1 MANLGNTIVNGI
13 LRVNSKVN
21 VGESVTA
28 PSFIGNLKGKADNGI
43 HYMEDSG
50 GANAVTTSPYTCA
63 KWVGTDSTITSL
75 YSGLTVAFKIAFAGH
90 GTYGT
95 SLNIN
100 GLGEHPVIANTNT
113 MVSTRYPVG
122 SIVILT
128 YDATGTGSIYKNATS
143 ATAVTGVWKIADYNS
158 DTNTLAYQ
166 VRHNNGTYLA
176 GTVLYRYQLL
186 VSKNETTL
194 LPLNAVNNSTATN
207 KTLTTE
213 AFNPF
218 GEILYYNSTTTV
230 NANANIGATALYK
243 QANLDLRYSTNVGTT
258 LTNNKDVFLVCVPQS
273 NGLVKLHTTPISQTL
288 PTTDDGKVYIYLG
301 HASSTSAIELA
312 LNHPVYQFKNSK
324 LSYYTGS
331 LGATK
336 TSELTNDSGFI
347 TQTTGDGR
355 YLKLAGGTMTGVV
368 NTAMSGSHLEGN
380 KGTKAIINSTASAS
394 SYATLFRKKSTN
406 GVFTLNGWSD
416 NVLLAYTD
424 DARITAGTNA
434 VATGVKFFENGSLVP
449 YLNNQ
454 QALGASS
461 YKWSNVYATTFTGAL
476 SGNASTATKLA
487 TARTISTTGDV
498 IASGTFDGSGNLAL
512 ATRRRGASVGQS
524 TNTTTNPWY
533 KVASCVMGGA
543 YEDRWITF
551 LVNGAYSD
559 FSTRVGILKLRFG
572 SSGTKLWES
581 GALQWESVSSNITLA
596 NFVLAYK
603 NGTDN
608 VTVELWCKC
617 EGSYNGYHFDV
628 LGEGSRGG
636 RSSRDWTLYN
646 TWTAGS
652 QAALPTGYT
661 TINSTLLTFS
671 NPTNGNAASA
681 TKLATARTIGVS
693 GVTGTA
699 QSFDGT
705 KNIVIPI
712 TAVPASLLTG
722 KSAIKGSEITNDKHW
737 IPSSDDSVKNFVAMT
752 KDNYTAN
759 SSSLATGTIVA
770 ITDGNEGCVTTQA
783 TSLTCELPL
792 DL

>member
-122 SIVILT
+122 SIVLLT

-143 ATAVTGVWKIADYNS
+143 ATTVTGVWKIADYNS
-158 DTNTLAYQ
+158 DTNNLAYL
-166 VRHNNGTYLA
+166 VKCNYGTYVA
-176 GTVLYRYQLL
+176 ATALYRYQIL

-194 LPLNAVNNSTATN
+194 LPLNAVNNSIATN

-218 GEILYYNSTTTV
+218 GEILYYNSATTV

-243 QANLDLRYSTNVGTT
+243 QANLDLRYSTNIGTT

-301 HASSTSAIELA
+301 HSSSTSAIELA

-355 YLKLAGGTMTGVV
+355 YLKLAGGTLTTSAYNGLTIKRSGTNGSSIHYSNSSGTLGKIGFGSNKDLIIGNGNDGDANLLKISGTDYTATAYGNVV
-368 NTAMSGSHLEGN
+368 P
-380 KGTKAIINSTASAS
+380 
-394 SYATLFRKKSTN
+394 STN
-406 GVFTLNGWSD
+406 NSKSL
-416 NVLLAYTD
+416 
-424 DARITAGTNA
+424 GTS
-434 VATGVKFFENGSLVP
+434 SL
-449 YLNNQ
+449 
-454 QALGASS
+454 
-461 YKWSNVYATTFTGAL
+461 KWANVYATTFTGAL

-498 IASGTFDGSGNLAL
+498 VSSGTFDGSGNLAL

-559 FSTRVGILKLRFG
+559 FSTRVGILKLRFR

-617 EGSYNGYHFDV
+617 EGGYNGYHFDV
-628 LGEGSRGG
+628 LGEGSRRG

-699 QSFDGT
+699 QSFNGT
-705 KNIVIPI
+705 ANIVIPI

-737 IPSSDDSVKNFVAMT
+737 VPSSNDSVKNFVAL
-752 KDNYTAN
+752 N
-759 SSSLATGTIVA
+759 SSDYVLQASNLGAGTVVA
-770 ITDGNEGCVTTQA
+770 ITDANESYVTTQA
-783 TSLTCELPL
+783 TSLTCDLPL

>member
-13 LRVNSKVN
+13 LRVNNKVN

-63 KWVGTDSTITSL
+63 KWVGTDNTITSL

-100 GLGEHPVIANTNT
+100 SLGEHPVIANATT
-113 MVSTRYPVG
+113 LVSTRYPVG

-128 YDATGTGSIYKNATS
+128 YDATATGGIYQNSTS
-143 ATAVTGVWKIADYNS
+143 ATTVTGVWKIADYNS

-194 LPLNAVNNSTATN
+194 IPLNTVSNSTATN

-218 GEILYYNSTTTV
+218 GEILYYGSATQV
-230 NANANIGATALYK
+230 NANGNIIAASLY
-243 QANLDLRYSTNVGTT
+243 NRMNFDLRYSTNIGTT

-301 HASSTSAIELA
+301 HASSTYQVELG
-312 LNHPVYQFKNSK
+312 LNHPVYQFKGDK
-324 LSYYTGS
+324 LSYYTGTA
-331 LGATK
+331 GATK
-336 TSELTNDSGFI
+336 TSELTNDSGFV
-347 TQTTGDGR
+347 TQTAGDGR
-355 YLKLAGGTMTGVV
+355 YLKLTGGTLTTSAYNGLTIKRSNTGGSSICYSNSSGTLGKIGFASNKDLIIGNGNDGESNLFKISGTDYTATAYGNVV
-368 NTAMSGSHLEGN
+368 PSTTNTKSL
-380 KGTKAIINSTASAS
+380 GTS
-394 SYATLFRKKSTN
+394 SL
-406 GVFTLNGWSD
+406 
-416 NVLLAYTD
+416 
-424 DARITAGTNA
+424 
-434 VATGVKFFENGSLVP
+434 
-449 YLNNQ
+449 
-454 QALGASS
+454 
-461 YKWSNVYATTFTGAL
+461 KWTNVYATTFTGAL

-498 IASGTFDGSGNLAL
+498 VSSGTFDGSGNLAL

-524 TNTTTNPWY
+524 TSTTTNPWY
-533 KVASCVMGGA
+533 KVASCVMGDA
-543 YEDRWITF
+543 YQDRWITF
-551 LVNGAYSD
+551 LVNGAFSD
-559 FSTRVGILKLRFG
+559 FAARVGILKIRFR
-572 SSGTKLWES
+572 SSSSKLWES

-617 EGSYNGYHFDV
+617 DVGYNGYHFDV
-628 LGEGSRGG
+628 LGEGSRTG

-681 TKLATARTIGVS
+681 TKLQTARTIGVS

-699 QSFDGT
+699 QSFNGT
-705 KNIVIPI
+705 ANIVIPI

-737 IPSSDDSVKNFVAMT
+737 VPSSNDSVKNFVAMT
-752 KDNYTAN
+752 TSDYATNA
-759 SSSLATGTIVA
+759 SSLATGTIVA
-770 ITDGNEGCVTTQA
+770 ITDGIEGYVTTQA
-783 TSLTCELPL
+783 TNLTCELPL

>member
-13 LRVNSKVN
+13 LRVNNKVN

-28 PSFIGNLKGKADNGI
+28 PSFAGALTGNADTATKLKTARTINTVSFDGSANITIPYLKSIDSRGAYKPNNMKNGYISSVFSTLGGLDGSASDSKWVDVIGLSTWGDNGGNGVNALVATKRTTDGQALY
-43 HYMEDSG
+43 HYYGDFGATTWKSKKQIAYIDSNITG
-50 GANAVTTSPYTCA
+50 NANTATKLATARKINGVAFDGTKDITISTS
-63 KWVGTDSTITSL
+63 DST
-75 YSGLTVAFKIAFAGH
+75 K
-90 GTYGT
+90 
-95 SLNIN
+95 
-100 GLGEHPVIANTNT
+100 
-113 MVSTRYPVG
+113 
-122 SIVILT
+122 
-128 YDATGTGSIYKNATS
+128 
-143 ATAVTGVWKIADYNS
+143 
-158 DTNTLAYQ
+158 
-166 VRHNNGTYLA
+166 
-176 GTVLYRYQLL
+176 
-186 VSKNETTL
+186 
-194 LPLNAVNNSTATN
+194 LP
-207 KTLTTE
+207 
-213 AFNPF
+213 
-218 GEILYYNSTTTV
+218 
-230 NANANIGATALYK
+230 
-243 QANLDLRYSTNVGTT
+243 
-258 LTNNKDVFLVCVPQS
+258 
-273 NGLVKLHTTPISQTL
+273 
-288 PTTDDGKVYIYLG
+288 
-301 HASSTSAIELA
+301 
-312 LNHPVYQFKNSK
+312 
-324 LSYYTGS
+324 
-331 LGATK
+331 
-336 TSELTNDSGFI
+336 
-347 TQTTGDGR
+347 
-355 YLKLAGGTMTGVV
+355 LAGGTMTGTIK
-368 NTAMSGSHLEGN
+368 TAMNGSHLEGN
-380 KGTKAIINSTASAS
+380 NGTKAIINSTAAAS
-394 SYATLFRKKSTN
+394 QYATLFRKKSTN

-434 VATGVKFFENGSLVP
+434 VATGVKFFENGNLVP

-454 QALGASS
+454 QTLGTSS

-498 IASGTFDGSGNLAL
+498 VSSGTFDGSGNLAL

-524 TNTTTNPWY
+524 TSTTTNPWY
-533 KVASCVMGGA
+533 KVASCVIGGA

-551 LVNGAYSD
+551 LVNGAYAND
-559 FSTRVGILKLRFG
+559 TQKIGILRASFR
-572 SSGTKLWES
+572 STSAKLWES
-581 GALQWESVSSNITLA
+581 GSLRWESATNKITLSD
-596 NFVLAYK
+596 FVLAYK
-603 NGTDN
+603 NGDAN

-617 EGSYNGYHFDV
+617 VNGYNGYHFDV
-628 LGEGSRGG
+628 IGEGSRGG

-661 TINSTLLTFS
+661 TINSELLTIS
-671 NPTNGNAASA
+671 NPMSGNAATT
-681 TKLATARTIGVS
+681 TKLQTARTIGVS

>member
-13 LRVNSKVN
+13 LRVNNKVN

-43 HYMEDSG
+43 HYIEDSG
-50 GANAVTTSPYTCA
+50 GSNAVTTSPYTCSR
-63 KWVGTDSTITSL
+63 WVGTDNTITSL

-100 GLGEHPVIANTNT
+100 GLGEHPVIANATT
-113 MVSTRYPVG
+113 LVSTRYPVG

-128 YDATGTGSIYKNATS
+128 YDATATGGIYQNSTS
-143 ATAVTGVWKIADYNS
+143 ATTVTGVWKIADYNS

-194 LPLNAVNNSTATN
+194 IPLNTVSNSIATN

-218 GEILYYNSTTTV
+218 GEILYYGSATQV
-230 NANANIGATALYK
+230 NANGNIIAASLY
-243 QANLDLRYSTNVGTT
+243 NRMNFDLRYSTNIGTT

-301 HASSTSAIELA
+301 HASSTYQVELG
-312 LNHPVYQFKNSK
+312 LNHPVYQFKGGK
-324 LSYYTGS
+324 LSYYTGTA
-331 LGATK
+331 GATK
-336 TSELTNDSGFI
+336 TSELTNDSGFL
-347 TQTTGDGR
+347 TNTTGDAR
-355 YLKLAGGTMTGVV
+355 YLRLTGGTLTTSAYNGLTIKRSDTYGSSIQFSNSSGVLGKIGFASDKKLIIGNGTDGTANVLQITSDGQMTVY
-368 NTAMSGSHLEGN
+368 NNITP
-380 KGTKAIINSTASAS
+380 
-394 SYATLFRKKSTN
+394 STN
-406 GVFTLNGWSD
+406 NTRTL
-416 NVLLAYTD
+416 
-424 DARITAGTNA
+424 GT
-434 VATGVKFFENGSLVP
+434 S
-449 YLNNQ
+449 
-454 QALGASS
+454 AL
-461 YKWSNVYATTFTGAL
+461 KWSNVYATTFTGAL

-498 IASGTFDGSGNLAL
+498 ISSGTFDGSGNLAL

-524 TNTTTNPWY
+524 TSTTTNPWY

-551 LVNGAYSD
+551 LVNGAYAND
-559 FSTRVGILKLRFG
+559 TQKIGILRASFR
-572 SSGTKLWES
+572 STSAKLWES
-581 GALQWESVSSNITLA
+581 GSLRWESATNKITLSD
-596 NFVLAYK
+596 FVLAYK
-603 NGTDN
+603 NGDAN

-617 EGSYNGYHFDV
+617 VNGYNGYHFDV
-628 LGEGSRGG
+628 IGEGSRGG

-661 TINSTLLTFS
+661 TINSELLTIS
-671 NPTNGNAASA
+671 NPMSGNAATT
-681 TKLATARTIGVS
+681 TKLQTARTIGVS

>member
-13 LRVNSKVN
+13 LRVNNKVN

-63 KWVGTDSTITSL
+63 KWVGTDNTITSL

-100 GLGEHPVIANTNT
+100 SLGEHPVIANATT
-113 MVSTRYPVG
+113 LVSTRYPVG

-128 YDATGTGSIYKNATS
+128 YDATATGGIYQNSTS
-143 ATAVTGVWKIADYNS
+143 ATTVTGVWKIADYNS

-194 LPLNAVNNSTATN
+194 IPLNTVSNSTATN

-218 GEILYYNSTTTV
+218 GEILYYGSATQV
-230 NANANIGATALYK
+230 NANGNIIAASLY
-243 QANLDLRYSTNVGTT
+243 NRMNFDLRYSTNIGTT

-301 HASSTSAIELA
+301 HASSTYQVELG
-312 LNHPVYQFKNSK
+312 LNHPVYQFKGDK
-324 LSYYTGS
+324 LSYYTGTA
-331 LGATK
+331 GATK
-336 TSELTNDSGFI
+336 TSELTNDSGFV
-347 TQTTGDGR
+347 TQTAGDGR
-355 YLKLAGGTMTGVV
+355 YLKLTGGTLTTSAYNGLTIKRSNTGGSSICYSNSSGTLGKIGFASNKDLIIGNGNDGESNLFKISGTDYTATAYGNVV
-368 NTAMSGSHLEGN
+368 PSTTNTKSL
-380 KGTKAIINSTASAS
+380 GTS
-394 SYATLFRKKSTN
+394 SL
-406 GVFTLNGWSD
+406 
-416 NVLLAYTD
+416 
-424 DARITAGTNA
+424 
-434 VATGVKFFENGSLVP
+434 
-449 YLNNQ
+449 
-454 QALGASS
+454 
-461 YKWSNVYATTFTGAL
+461 KWTNVYATTFTGAL

-498 IASGTFDGSGNLAL
+498 VSSGTFDGSGNLAL

-524 TNTTTNPWY
+524 TSTTTNPWY

-543 YEDRWITF
+543 YQDRWITF
-551 LVNGAYSD
+551 LVNGAFSD
-559 FSTRVGILKLRFG
+559 FAARVGILKIRFR
-572 SSGTKLWES
+572 SSSSKLWES

-617 EGSYNGYHFDV
+617 DVGYNGYHFDV
-628 LGEGSRGG
+628 LGEGSRTG

-681 TKLATARTIGVS
+681 TKLQTARTIGVS

-699 QSFDGT
+699 QSFNGT
-705 KNIVIPI
+705 ANIVIPI

-737 IPSSDDSVKNFVAMT
+737 VPSSNDSVKNFVAMT
-752 KDNYTAN
+752 TSDYATNA
-759 SSSLATGTIVA
+759 SSLATGTIVA
-770 ITDGNEGCVTTQA
+770 ITDGIEGYVTTQA
-783 TSLTCELPL
+783 TNLTCELPL

>member
-13 LRVNSKVN
+13 LRVNGKINASDVI
-21 VGESVTA
+21 SA
-28 PSFIGNLKGKADNGI
+28 PSFAGALTGNADTATKLKTARTINTVSFDGSANITIPYLKSIDSRGAYKPNNMKNGYISSVFSTLGGLDGSASDSKWVDVIGLSTWGDNGGNGVNALVATKRTTDGQALY
-43 HYMEDSG
+43 HYYGDFGATTWKSKKQIAYIDSNITG
-50 GANAVTTSPYTCA
+50 NANTATKLATARKINGVAFDGTKDITISTS
-63 KWVGTDSTITSL
+63 DST
-75 YSGLTVAFKIAFAGH
+75 K
-90 GTYGT
+90 
-95 SLNIN
+95 
-100 GLGEHPVIANTNT
+100 
-113 MVSTRYPVG
+113 
-122 SIVILT
+122 
-128 YDATGTGSIYKNATS
+128 
-143 ATAVTGVWKIADYNS
+143 
-158 DTNTLAYQ
+158 
-166 VRHNNGTYLA
+166 
-176 GTVLYRYQLL
+176 
-186 VSKNETTL
+186 
-194 LPLNAVNNSTATN
+194 LP
-207 KTLTTE
+207 
-213 AFNPF
+213 
-218 GEILYYNSTTTV
+218 
-230 NANANIGATALYK
+230 
-243 QANLDLRYSTNVGTT
+243 
-258 LTNNKDVFLVCVPQS
+258 
-273 NGLVKLHTTPISQTL
+273 
-288 PTTDDGKVYIYLG
+288 
-301 HASSTSAIELA
+301 
-312 LNHPVYQFKNSK
+312 
-324 LSYYTGS
+324 
-331 LGATK
+331 
-336 TSELTNDSGFI
+336 
-347 TQTTGDGR
+347 
-355 YLKLAGGTMTGVV
+355 LAGGTMTGTIK
-368 NTAMSGSHLEGN
+368 TAMNGSYLDGN
-380 KGTKAIINSTASAS
+380 NGTKAIINSTAAPSQ
-394 SYATLFRKKSTN
+394 YATLFRKKSTN

-454 QALGASS
+454 QALGTSS

-498 IASGTFDGSGNLAL
+498 TSSGTFDGSGNLAL

-551 LVNGAYSD
+551 LVNGASSD
-559 FSTRVGILKLRFG
+559 FSTRVGILKLRFR

-617 EGSYNGYHFDV
+617 ESSYNGYHFDV
-628 LGEGSRGG
+628 LGEGSRVG

-699 QSFDGT
+699 QSFNGT
-705 KNIVIPI
+705 ANIVIPI

-737 IPSSDDSVKNFVAMT
+737 VPSSNDSVKNFVAL
-752 KDNYTAN
+752 N
-759 SSSLATGTIVA
+759 SSDYVLQASNLGAGTVVA
-770 ITDGNEGCVTTQA
+770 ITDANESYVTTQA
-783 TSLTCELPL
+783 TSLTCDLPL

>member
-13 LRVNSKVN
+13 LRVNNKVN

-28 PSFIGNLKGKADNGI
+28 PSFAGALTGNADTATKLKTARTINAVSFDGSANITIPYLKSIDLRGAYKPNNMKNGYMSSVFSTLGGLDGSASDSKWVDVIGLSTWGDNGGNGVNALVATKRTTDGQALY
-43 HYMEDSG
+43 HYYGDFGATTWKSKKQIAYIDSNITG
-50 GANAVTTSPYTCA
+50 NANTATKLATARKINGVAFDGTKDITISTS
-63 KWVGTDSTITSL
+63 DST
-75 YSGLTVAFKIAFAGH
+75 K
-90 GTYGT
+90 
-95 SLNIN
+95 
-100 GLGEHPVIANTNT
+100 
-113 MVSTRYPVG
+113 
-122 SIVILT
+122 
-128 YDATGTGSIYKNATS
+128 
-143 ATAVTGVWKIADYNS
+143 
-158 DTNTLAYQ
+158 
-166 VRHNNGTYLA
+166 
-176 GTVLYRYQLL
+176 
-186 VSKNETTL
+186 
-194 LPLNAVNNSTATN
+194 LP
-207 KTLTTE
+207 
-213 AFNPF
+213 
-218 GEILYYNSTTTV
+218 
-230 NANANIGATALYK
+230 
-243 QANLDLRYSTNVGTT
+243 
-258 LTNNKDVFLVCVPQS
+258 
-273 NGLVKLHTTPISQTL
+273 
-288 PTTDDGKVYIYLG
+288 
-301 HASSTSAIELA
+301 
-312 LNHPVYQFKNSK
+312 
-324 LSYYTGS
+324 
-331 LGATK
+331 
-336 TSELTNDSGFI
+336 
-347 TQTTGDGR
+347 
-355 YLKLAGGTMTGVV
+355 LAGGTMTGTIK
-368 NTAMSGSHLEGN
+368 TAMNGSHLEGN
-380 KGTKAIINSTASAS
+380 NGTKAIINSTAAAS
-394 SYATLFRKKSTN
+394 QYATLFRKKSTN

-434 VATGVKFFENGSLVP
+434 VATGVKFFENGNLVP

-454 QALGASS
+454 QTLGTSS

-498 IASGTFDGSGNLAL
+498 TSSGTFDGSGNLAL

-524 TNTTTNPWY
+524 TSAGTNPWY

-559 FSTRVGILKLRFG
+559 LAGRIGILKLRFR
-572 SSGTKLWES
+572 SSGSKLWES
-581 GALQWESVSSNITLA
+581 GALQWESASSNITLA

-617 EGSYNGYHFDV
+617 DNGYNGYHFDV
-628 LGEGSRGG
+628 IGEGSRTG

-699 QSFDGT
+699 QSFNGT
-705 KNIVIPI
+705 ANIVIPI

>member
-13 LRVNSKVN
+13 LRVNNKVN

-63 KWVGTDSTITSL
+63 KWVGTDNTITSL

-100 GLGEHPVIANTNT
+100 SLGEHPVIANATT
-113 MVSTRYPVG
+113 LVSTRYPVG

-128 YDATGTGSIYKNATS
+128 YDATATGGIYQNSTS
-143 ATAVTGVWKIADYNS
+143 ATTVTGVWKIADYNS

-194 LPLNAVNNSTATN
+194 IPLNTVSNSITTN

-218 GEILYYNSTTTV
+218 GEILYYGSATQV
-230 NANANIGATALYK
+230 NANGNIIAASLY
-243 QANLDLRYSTNVGTT
+243 NRMNFDLRYSTNIGTT

-301 HASSTSAIELA
+301 HASSTYQVELG
-312 LNHPVYQFKNSK
+312 LNHPVYQFKGGK
-324 LSYYTGS
+324 LSYYTGTA
-331 LGATK
+331 GATK
-336 TSELTNDSGFI
+336 TSELTNDSGFL
-347 TQTTGDGR
+347 TNTTGDAR
-355 YLKLAGGTMTGVV
+355 YLRLTGGTLTTSAYNGLTIKRSDTNGSSIQFSNSSGVLGKIGFASDKKLIIGNGTDGTANVLQITSDGQMTVY
-368 NTAMSGSHLEGN
+368 NNITP
-380 KGTKAIINSTASAS
+380 
-394 SYATLFRKKSTN
+394 STN
-406 GVFTLNGWSD
+406 NTRTL
-416 NVLLAYTD
+416 
-424 DARITAGTNA
+424 GT
-434 VATGVKFFENGSLVP
+434 S
-449 YLNNQ
+449 
-454 QALGASS
+454 AL
-461 YKWSNVYATTFTGAL
+461 KWSNVYATTFTGAL

-498 IASGTFDGSGNLAL
+498 ISSGTFDGSGNLAL
-512 ATRRRGASVGQS
+512 STRRRGASVGQS
-524 TNTTTNPWY
+524 ASTTTNPWY
-533 KVASCVMGGA
+533 KVASCVMGSA

-559 FSTRVGILKLRFG
+559 FATRVGILKLRFR
-572 SSGTKLWES
+572 SSSSKLWES
-581 GALQWESVSSNITLA
+581 GALQWESASSNITLA

-699 QSFDGT
+699 QSFNGT
-705 KNIVIPI
+705 ANIVIPI

-752 KDNYTAN
+752 TSDYATNA
-759 SSSLATGTIVA
+759 SSLATGTIVA
-770 ITDGNEGCVTTQA
+770 ITDGVEGYVTTQA
-783 TSLTCELPL
+783 TNLTCELPL

>member
-13 LRVNSKVN
+13 LRVNNKVN

-158 DTNTLAYQ
+158 DTNTLAYNI
-166 VRHNNGTYLA
+166 RRNSGTYVA
-176 GTVLYRYQLL
+176 ATALYRYQIL

-230 NANANIGATALYK
+230 NANANIGATTLYR
-243 QANLDLRYSTNVGTT
+243 QMNIDLRYSTNVGTT
-258 LTNNKDVFLVCVPQS
+258 LTNNKDVFLVCVPQA

-301 HASSTSAIELA
+301 HASSTYQVELG
-312 LNHPVYQFKNSK
+312 LNHPVYQFKGGK

-336 TSELTNDSGFI
+336 TSELINDSGFV
-347 TQTTGDGR
+347 TQTAGDGR
-355 YLKLAGGTMTGVV
+355 YLKLTGGTLTTSAYNGLTIKRSNTGGSSIHYSNSSGTLGKIGFASNKDLIIGNGNDGESNLFKISGTDYTATAYGNVV
-368 NTAMSGSHLEGN
+368 PSTTNTKSL
-380 KGTKAIINSTASAS
+380 GTS
-394 SYATLFRKKSTN
+394 SL
-406 GVFTLNGWSD
+406 
-416 NVLLAYTD
+416 
-424 DARITAGTNA
+424 
-434 VATGVKFFENGSLVP
+434 
-449 YLNNQ
+449 
-454 QALGASS
+454 
-461 YKWSNVYATTFTGAL
+461 KWTNVYATTFTGAL

-498 IASGTFDGSGNLAL
+498 VSSGTFDGSGNLAL
-512 ATRRRGASVGQS
+512 ETRRRGASVGQS
-524 TNTTTNPWY
+524 ATTTTNPWY
-533 KVASCVMGGA
+533 KVASCVMGSA

-551 LVNGAYSD
+551 LVNGAYANGIQKI
-559 FSTRVGILKLRFG
+559 GILKASFRSDG
-572 SSGTKLWES
+572 AKLWES
-581 GALQWESVSSNITLA
+581 GSLGWESATNKITLSD
-596 NFVLAYK
+596 FVLAYK
-603 NGTDN
+603 NGDAN

-617 EGSYNGYHFDV
+617 VNRYNGYHFDV
-628 LGEGSRGG
+628 IGEGSRIG

-661 TINSTLLTFS
+661 TINSELLTIS
-671 NPTNGNAASA
+671 NPMSGNAATT
-681 TKLATARTIGVS
+681 TKLQTARTIGVS

-712 TAVPASLLTG
+712 TAVPANLLTG
-722 KSAIKGSEITNDKHW
+722 KTAIKGSEITNDKHW
-737 IPSSDDSVKNFVAMT
+737 IPSSNNSVTNFVSMT
-752 KDNYTAN
+752 
-759 SSSLATGTIVA
+759 SSDFASQSSGLATGTIVA
-770 ITDGNEGCVTTQA
+770 ITDANEGYITTQA
-783 TSLTCELPL
+783 TSLTCDLPL

>member
-347 TQTTGDGR
+347 TQTAGDGR
-355 YLKLAGGTMTGVV
+355 YLKLTGGTLTTSAYNGLTIKRSNTGGSSIHYSNSSGTLGKIGFASNKDLIIGNGNDGESNLFKISGTDYTATAYGNVV
-368 NTAMSGSHLEGN
+368 PSTTNTKSL
-380 KGTKAIINSTASAS
+380 GTS
-394 SYATLFRKKSTN
+394 SL
-406 GVFTLNGWSD
+406 
-416 NVLLAYTD
+416 
-424 DARITAGTNA
+424 
-434 VATGVKFFENGSLVP
+434 
-449 YLNNQ
+449 
-454 QALGASS
+454 
-461 YKWSNVYATTFTGAL
+461 KWTNVYATTFTGAL

-498 IASGTFDGSGNLAL
+498 VSSGTFDGSGNLAL

-524 TNTTTNPWY
+524 TSTTTNPWY

-559 FSTRVGILKLRFG
+559 FSTRVGILKLRFR

-617 EGSYNGYHFDV
+617 EKSYNGYHFDV
-628 LGEGSRGG
+628 LGEGSRVG

-699 QSFDGT
+699 QSFNGT
-705 KNIVIPI
+705 ANIVIPI

-737 IPSSDDSVKNFVAMT
+737 VPSSNDSVKNFVAMT
-752 KDNYTAN
+752 TSDYATNA
-759 SSSLATGTIVA
+759 SSLATGTIVA
-770 ITDGNEGCVTTQA
+770 ITDGIEGYVTTQA
-783 TSLTCELPL
+783 TNLTCELPL